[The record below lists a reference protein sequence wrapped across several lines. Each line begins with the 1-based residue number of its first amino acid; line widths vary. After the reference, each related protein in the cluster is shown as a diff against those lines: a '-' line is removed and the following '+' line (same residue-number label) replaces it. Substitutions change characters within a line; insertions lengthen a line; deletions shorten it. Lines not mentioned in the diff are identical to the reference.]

1 VTPDALERIAAV
13 SAAATAAG
21 INPWLAA
28 LTLVGLSYLDWIE
41 LGPIPGLDT
50 ELSDPLVFFAIGV
63 AFLIEQVVDKIPA
76 LDHISDIVHLPIK
89 PAVAVGLVLAVAAP
103 GDPSSLGDLAIPLA
117 VAAALVALLSHLGK
131 AGLRAG
137 STATTGGLANPV
149 LSVLEDLSVVGLIV
163 AAVLVPLLALILAA
177 VALTFAVRGV
187 VKWVRRARAAR
198 TEVSPT

>member
-41 LGPIPGLDT
+41 LGPIPGIGS

-63 AFLIEQVVDKIPA
+63 AFLIEQVVDKIPT
-76 LDHISDIVHLPIK
+76 LDHISDVVHLPIK

-103 GDPSSLGDLAIPLA
+103 EDPSSLGDLAIPLA
-117 VAAALVALLSHLGK
+117 IAAALVALLAHLGK

-137 STATTGGLANPV
+137 STLTTGGLANPL
-149 LSVLEDLSVVGLIV
+149 LSVFEDLGVVGLIV
-163 AAVLVPLLALILAA
+163 VAVLAPIVALIL
-177 VALTFAVRGV
+177 VTFALVFAVRGATR
-187 VKWVRRARAAR
+187 WVQRLRASRAERAA
-198 TEVSPT
+198 